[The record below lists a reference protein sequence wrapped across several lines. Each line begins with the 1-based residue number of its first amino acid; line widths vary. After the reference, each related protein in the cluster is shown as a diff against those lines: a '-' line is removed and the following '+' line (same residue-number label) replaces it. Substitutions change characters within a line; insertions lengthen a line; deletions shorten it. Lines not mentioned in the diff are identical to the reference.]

1 MFGPLKAAY
10 RDQVERLYR
19 GGANTVGKEHFTSL
33 YSPAREK
40 ALTPRNIKAGWTKA
54 GLCSFNPDRVLRDIQ
69 KPLAELTVPKADEVK
84 MGSCPQGE
92 DAHTLDETS
101 KLRLQ
106 KLANAAQ
113 VSFADCALLLDE
125 NRLLFQQNNESK
137 CRKSTKLTILGKAKV
152 MSYEDIVEAQA
163 KRAAKEAA
171 KDAAAVK
178 GKRGRK
184 RESPAPAGAKAQRR
198 MRLSQEGWEID
209 YCSVLQLLIWIGLM
223 T

>member
-33 YSPAREK
+33 YSP

-84 MGSCPQGE
+84 

-184 RESPAPAGAKAQRR
+184 RESPAPAGTKAQRR
-198 MRLSQEGWEID
+198 MRLSQEGWEITVPF
-209 YCSVLQLLIWIGLM
+209 SNF
-223 T
+223 